1 LSIVKEQETKNK
13 IKAKGILTEVT
24 AEGFLIED
32 EKEERTDLL
41 KFNDFEMFVGK
52 AVSFSIVDV
61 EKVELD

>member
-24 AEGFLIED
+24 TEGFLIED
-32 EKEERTDLL
+32 EKEGNVDLL
-41 KFNDFEMFVGK
+41 KFSDFEMFVGK
-52 AVSFSIVDV
+52 AISFSVADV